1 MTPVVR
7 FYCFITLVVL
17 PLCLLWLHNST
28 GGDYSFDSITD
39 APFQLFLVLASLA
52 WVLVGAYELL
62 ISRSNLRRN
71 YPVLSN
77 IRTLLEFFRPEIQQY
92 FISNNIEEKP
102 FSRERRNLI
111 YRRAK
116 GLNDT
121 IPFGTEQD
129 ILADGYRSIL
139 HSINARTVS
148 DEHSQV
154 AFGSSQCGQ
163 PYCAS
168 RLNISAM
175 SFGSLSGNAIQALN
189 KGAALGGFAH
199 NTGEGGLSS
208 HHLKHGGDLIWQIGT
223 GYFGCRNRDGRFD
236 EGAFKERSALEQV
249 KMIEVKISQGAKP
262 SHGGVLP
269 GAKVTQE
276 IADIRLVEV
285 GKTVNS
291 PATHPEFSDPI
302 GLLQFIQKL
311 REASGGKPV
320 GFKLCI
326 GRRAEFLAIV
336 KAMLETEILP
346 DFITVDGAEGGTGAA
361 PVEFTNRLGVP
372 CLEATYYVHQALVG
386 AGLREQIKII
396 SSGMTATGFD
406 MLEKVAVGANT
417 VNAARS
423 MMLAVGCIQSRAC
436 NTNHCPTG
444 VATQD
449 PFRARAVVVDE
460 KAIRVRNFHHATMHS
475 FLELC
480 GAMGF
485 EDPDD
490 LTPGDLLRRI
500 DDGTKTFQQLYE
512 PLDSK
517 QLLSDDIPLN
527 YQEDWRMAS
536 AKRF

>member
-1 MTPVVR
+1 ML
-7 FYCFITLVVL
+7 I
-17 PLCLLWLHNST
+17 
-28 GGDYSFDSITD
+28 
-39 APFQLFLVLASLA
+39 SLA
-52 WVLVGAYELL
+52 WVLVGAYELF

-154 AFGSSQCGQ
+154 TFGSRQCGQ